1 MEQLEADEEKCN
13 YATTTKEVNRSR
25 IYGRKL
31 PKEQHSVMIKAK
43 MKRDKKKDEITTNM
57 TAEGKKRKT

>member
-31 PKEQHSVMIKAK
+31 PKEQHSTMIKAK
-43 MKRDKKKDEITTNM
+43 METKKKI
-57 TAEGKKRKT
+57 